1 MSNELDYNF
10 FNYHYR
16 TRSFQDTIHFLKPN
30 RIYSGTQPTTQ
41 HPTFSTSAM
50 SSTPPTSGHP
60 PKTWTR
66 DTSPEFFISTEPS
79 LLSVKAVNAAYDRD
93 FVYWVKEPFP
103 EEVLWQ
109 MLHGALSFGV
119 YRWMLPAESVN
130 DSTIPSSENTE
141 QIGLARVVTDGCSFA
156 YLSDTYVLPEYQGS
170 GLGKW
175 LVGCVAETFSKENM
189 PYLRRIMLL
198 TDDERMQAFY
208 AKMFGVKVVGRE
220 ERKDMGR
227 DLVFMCARP
236 HAQP

>member
-1 MSNELDYNF
+1 MSVIPK
-10 FNYHYR
+10 
-16 TRSFQDTIHFLKPN
+16 T
-30 RIYSGTQPTTQ
+30 SGT
-41 HPTFSTSAM
+41 
-50 SSTPPTSGHP
+50 P

-66 DTSPEFFISTEPS
+66 DTNPEFFISSDPK
-79 LLSVKAVNAAYDRD
+79 LLSVKAVNAAFDRD

-103 EEVLWQ
+103 EDVMWQ

-119 YRWMLPAESVN
+119 YRWTLPAQTVN
-130 DSTIPSSENTE
+130 DSTIPCSENTE

-156 YLSDTYVLPEYQGS
+156 YLSDIYVLPEYQGS
-170 GLGKW
+170 GLGNW
-175 LVGCVAETFSKENM
+175 LMSCVVETLSNM

-208 AKMFGVKVVGRE
+208 TKLFGMKVVGRE